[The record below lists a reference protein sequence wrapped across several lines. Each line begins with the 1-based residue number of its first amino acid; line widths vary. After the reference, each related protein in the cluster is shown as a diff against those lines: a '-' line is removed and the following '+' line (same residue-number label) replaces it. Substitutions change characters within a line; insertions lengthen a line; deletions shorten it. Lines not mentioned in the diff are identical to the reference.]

1 MSKQTYHGLALFDF
15 DGTLADS
22 APDLAAA
29 ANLQRRH
36 RGLPDLPYEALR
48 PVASQGAPGLLRV
61 ALGMER
67 DHPEFEATRQQF
79 LADYAACMTERTD
92 LFPGIP
98 ALLDNLESHGL
109 GWGIV
114 TNKVE
119 RLALPIIDFL
129 DLSRRSAA
137 TVCGDTCAYAK
148 PHPEPV
154 AHAIRLAGYRPED
167 TVYVGDDERDIIAG
181 RDAGARTIAVGFGYC
196 EPAQARNWGADAYVE
211 HPEELWETVLALLPA
226 RA

>member
-1 MSKQTYHGLALFDF
+1 MSSVTYQGLVLFDF

-22 APDLAAA
+22 APDLAEA
-29 ANLQRRH
+29 ANQQRRY
-36 RGLPDLPYEALR
+36 RGLADLPYEALR

-61 ALGMER
+61 ALGLDR
-67 DHPEFEATRQQF
+67 SDTEFEAARQRF

-92 LFPGIP
+92 LFPDIP
-98 ALLDNLESHGL
+98 ELLANLEQHGL

-119 RLALPIIDFL
+119 RLALPIIEHL
-129 DLSRRSAA
+129 DLMRRSAA

-154 AHAIRLAGYRPED
+154 SHAIRLAGYQAQD
-167 TVYVGDDERDIIAG
+167 TIYVGDDERDIIAG
-181 RDAGARTIAVGFGYC
+181 REAGTRTIAVGFGYC
-196 EPAQARNWGADAYVE
+196 DPAQARNWGADLYVE
-211 HPEELWETVLALLPA
+211 HPGELWDAVLELLP
-226 RA
+226 RQ